1 MPKSETQN
9 LEEEKKKI
17 PCIKFGRGS
26 SRVTTAARNPQFH
39 QRQTPRSSHFLCL
52 LCIDFRMV
60 EKKEGIAPRDE
71 SKRGLVWIVGLM
83 GIRVIIVVMTLFLL
97 LAGEKSVDWGIE
109 LVAALEEIELEDE
122 DVTEE
127 GSAELLDE

>member
-1 MPKSETQN
+1 M
-9 LEEEKKKI
+9 
-17 PCIKFGRGS
+17 
-26 SRVTTAARNPQFH
+26 
-39 QRQTPRSSHFLCL
+39 
-52 LCIDFRMV
+52 
-60 EKKEGIAPRDE
+60 
-71 SKRGLVWIVGLM
+71 WIVGLM